1 MTEEDIKFLEQQ
13 KIDMTDV
20 ELSGRILDV
29 GGGGEGII
37 GLLKGENV
45 VAIDRRESELKEAP
59 PGDYLK
65 IIMDA
70 KELKFIGETFDT
82 ATAFFTLMYI
92 PLEIHQIIFQEIHR
106 VLKKGGEFVVWD
118 FPIPKRE
125 KHEKKFYGLYL
136 EVKIRD
142 INISTGYATRWD
154 KEQNSEYFA
163 SLGTSNG
170 FSVVEKH
177 PIDGMFYIR
186 FKKD

>member
-1 MTEEDIKFLEQQ
+1 MVEKIQFIELH
-13 KIDMTDV
+13 KIDLTDV
-20 ELSGRILDV
+20 ELSGRILDI

-37 GLLKGENV
+37 GQLKGERV

-70 KELKFIGETFDT
+70 KELKFLNESFDT

-92 PLEIHQIIFQEIHR
+92 PHENHQKIVQEIHR

-118 FPIPKRE
+118 FPIPKRD
-125 KHEKKFYGLYL
+125 KHEKKYYGLYL
-136 EVKIRD
+136 EVKIGEK
-142 INISTGYATRWD
+142 NISTGYGTKWD
-154 KEQNSEYFA
+154 KEQDLEYYTN
-163 SLGTSNG
+163 LGASNG
-170 FSVVEKH
+170 FSVVEKY

>member
-1 MTEEDIKFLEQQ
+1 MTEEDIKFIERQ
-13 KIDMTDV
+13 KIDITDV
-20 ELSGRILDV
+20 ELSGRILDI

-37 GLLKGENV
+37 GLLKGESV

-92 PLEIHQIIFQEIHR
+92 PFENHQLIFQEIHR

-142 INISTGYATRWD
+142 TNISTGYATRWD
-154 KEQNSEYFA
+154 KEQNLEYFA

-170 FSVVEKH
+170 FSVVEKR

>member
-1 MTEEDIKFLEQQ
+1 MSEENIKF
-13 KIDMTDV
+13 IDPQHIDLTDV
-20 ELSGRILDV
+20 ELSGRILDI

-59 PGDYLK
+59 PGNYLK

-70 KELKFIGETFDT
+70 KELKFLDETFDT
-82 ATAFFTLMYI
+82 ATAFFTLMYV
-92 PLEIHQIIFQEIHR
+92 PLENHQIIFQEIHR

-118 FPIPKRE
+118 FPIPKRGM
-125 KHEKKFYGLYL
+125 HEKELYGLML

-142 INISTGYATRWD
+142 KNISTGYATKWV
-154 KEQNSEYFA
+154 KEQDLEYYA
-163 SLGTSNG
+163 KLGASNG
-170 FSVVEKH
+170 FSVVEKY